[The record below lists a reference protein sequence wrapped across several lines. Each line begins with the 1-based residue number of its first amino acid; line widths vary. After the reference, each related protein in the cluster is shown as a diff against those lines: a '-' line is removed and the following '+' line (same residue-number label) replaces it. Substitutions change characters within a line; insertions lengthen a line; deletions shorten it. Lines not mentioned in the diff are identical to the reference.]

1 MAARKTSVAG
11 RVRELLSASPGLSN
25 AQLHQLLLPDF
36 PADNPEWLRN
46 RIGKARADIKRA
58 SKKGLRSGPQ
68 II

>member
-1 MAARKTSVAG
+1 MRKTSVAS

-25 AQLHQLLLPDF
+25 VQLFLLLLPDF

-46 RIGKARADIKRA
+46 RIGKARGDIKRR
-58 SKKGLRSGPQ
+58 SKKGLRSGPE